1 MVPLHA
7 ACTGRCAVR
16 GERENASKANRKRRK
31 IGITFAAVFGT
42 HERGPGHCHQAGH
55 EANELRAISDAHEP
69 YPRRGFGVGVHLVL
83 G

>member
-1 MVPLHA
+1 M
-7 ACTGRCAVR
+7 
-16 GERENASKANRKRRK
+16 
-31 IGITFAAVFGT
+31 FGT